1 MNNAII
7 FLSLIIIFL
16 SIMLVITIN
25 VKFDLY
31 GNYVCIQIKIYGIKI
46 LNIYISIIGLYIKIN
61 NSKKLKTLNIIF
73 NKEQEYLILQMK
85 KSIFDKLYFDKIKVD
100 TNIGLGNASNS
111 VLAIMT
117 LNCVCEKI
125 EYLNTLNKSE
135 CDIYYNNKA
144 NFVDDVVQ
152 LNTSIKVYFTIF
164 DMIFAIILSFYKRG
178 KYVKERQRKYKTK
191 H

>member
-16 SIMLVITIN
+16 SLMLVITIN

-73 NKEQEYLILQMK
+73 NKEQEYLI
-85 KSIFDKLYFDKIKVD
+85 
-100 TNIGLGNASNS
+100 
-111 VLAIMT
+111 
-117 LNCVCEKI
+117 
-125 EYLNTLNKSE
+125 
-135 CDIYYNNKA
+135 
-144 NFVDDVVQ
+144 
-152 LNTSIKVYFTIF
+152 
-164 DMIFAIILSFYKRG
+164 
-178 KYVKERQRKYKTK
+178 
-191 H
+191 

>member
-7 FLSLIIIFL
+7 FLSLMIIFL

-25 VKFDLY
+25 IKFDLY
-31 GNYVCIQIKIYGIKI
+31 GNYVCIQIKIYGIQI
-46 LNIYISIIGLYIKIN
+46 LSIYISIIGLYIKIN

-73 NKEQEYLILQMK
+73 NKEQEYLFLQMK

-111 VLAIMT
+111 VLTVMA

-125 EYLNTLNKSE
+125 EYFNKLNKSE
-135 CDIYYNNKA
+135 CDIYYSNKV
-144 NFVDDVVQ
+144 NFVDDIVQ

-178 KYVKERQRKYKTK
+178 KYVKERKRKYKK
-191 H
+191 QY